1 MTSYIQSIN
10 SNSFNISLAGGVF
23 SNVKLNQ
30 KIRELKKIKDIFIFP
45 NMGDGGLSVG
55 ACCLCYNQLKKLKS
69 KKLDNYYLGIF
80 LFK

>member
-30 KIRELKKIKDIFIFP
+30 KIRELKKQRIFIFQ

-55 ACCLCYNQLKKLKS
+55 LVA
-69 KKLDNYYLGIF
+69 F
-80 LFK
+80 V